1 MAWIFIILAGL
12 EEVVSV
18 IAMKYVDGL
27 KHKKP
32 IAVMVIGF
40 LGSFYLLAQAMQ
52 EIPAGIAYATWA
64 GVGTIGIAMVGI
76 IRFKEKMNGLQFAFL
91 SLILVGVVGL
101 QLST

>member
-18 IAMKYVDGL
+18 IAMKYVDGF

-40 LGSFYLLAQAMQ
+40 LGSFYLLSQAVQ
-52 EIPAGIAYATWA
+52 EIPAGIAYATWP
-64 GVGTIGIAMVGI
+64 GVGTIGIAIVGI
-76 IRFKEKMNGLQFAFL
+76 IRFKEKMNGL
-91 SLILVGVVGL
+91 
-101 QLST
+101 

>member
-1 MAWIFIILAGL
+1 MAGL

-32 IAVMVIGF
+32 IAIMVIGF
-40 LGSFYLLAQAMQ
+40 LVSFYLLAEAMQ
-52 EIPAGIAYATWA
+52 EIPAGLAYASWS
-64 GVGTIGIAMVGI
+64 GIGTIGIAIVGVF
-76 IRFKEKMNGLQFAFL
+76 RFKEKINGLQLAFL

-101 QLST
+101 QIST

>member
-1 MAWIFIILAGL
+1 LAGL

-32 IAVMVIGF
+32 IAIMVIGF
-40 LGSFYLLAQAMQ
+40 LVSFYLLAEAMQ
-52 EIPAGIAYATWA
+52 EIPAGLAYASWS
-64 GVGTIGIAMVGI
+64 GIGTIGIAIVGVF
-76 IRFKEKMNGLQFAFL
+76 RFKEKINVLQLVFL

>member
-1 MAWIFIILAGL
+1 MAWFFILLAGL

-32 IAVMVIGF
+32 IAVMTIGF
-40 LGSFYLLAQAMQ
+40 LASFYLLAEAMQ
-52 EIPAGIAYATWA
+52 EIPAGIAYATWS
-64 GVGTIGIAMVGI
+64 GVGTIGIAIVSI
-76 IRFKEKMNGLQFAFL
+76 IRFKEKMNGVQLAFL
-91 SLILVGVVGL
+91 SLILVGVIGL

>member
-1 MAWIFIILAGL
+1 MAGL

-32 IAVMVIGF
+32 IAIMVIGF
-40 LGSFYLLAQAMQ
+40 LVSFYLLAEAMQ
-52 EIPAGIAYATWA
+52 EIPAGLAYASWS
-64 GVGTIGIAMVGI
+64 GIGTIGIAIVGVF
-76 IRFKEKMNGLQFAFL
+76 RFKEKINVLQLVFL

>member
-1 MAWIFIILAGL
+1 MALIFILLAGL

-18 IAMKYVDGL
+18 VAMKSVDGL

-40 LGSFYLLAQAMQ
+40 IVSFYLLAQAMQ
-52 EIPAGIAYATWA
+52 EIPAGIAYATWS
-64 GVGTIGIAMVGI
+64 GVGTIGIAIVGI
-76 IRFKEKMNGLQFAFL
+76 FRFKEKMNGLQLAFL

-101 QLST
+101 QIST